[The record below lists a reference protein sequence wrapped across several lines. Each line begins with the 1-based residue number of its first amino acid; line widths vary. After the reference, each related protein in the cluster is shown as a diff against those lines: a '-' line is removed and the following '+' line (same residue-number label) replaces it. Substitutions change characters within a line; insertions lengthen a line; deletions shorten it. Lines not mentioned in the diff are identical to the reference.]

1 MGTRR
6 TKRLGNLILAE
17 LGGLLSRRV
26 KDPRVAVVSLTAVD
40 VAPDLSQAKV
50 FFSVLDPSHS
60 EQALAG
66 FRAAAGFLRRELA
79 ANLHLKT
86 IPRLVPIYDDSL
98 LKGSQLDQV
107 IRQARAQDE
116 ANAQA
121 RGDDEP
127 EEAA

>member
-1 MGTRR
+1 
-6 TKRLGNLILAE
+6 
-17 LGGLLSRRV
+17 
-26 KDPRVAVVSLTAVD
+26 
-40 VAPDLSQAKV
+40 
-50 FFSVLDPSHS
+50 PSHS

-66 FRAAAGFLRRELA
+66 FRAAAGVLRRELA
-79 ANLHLKT
+79 GNLHLKT

-98 LKGSQLDQV
+98 LKGSQQDQV